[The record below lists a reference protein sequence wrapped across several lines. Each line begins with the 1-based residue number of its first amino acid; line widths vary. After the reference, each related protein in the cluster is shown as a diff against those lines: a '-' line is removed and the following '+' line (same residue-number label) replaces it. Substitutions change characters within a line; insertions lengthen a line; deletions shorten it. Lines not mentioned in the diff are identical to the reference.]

1 MTKIITILIIAAALV
16 VGSIATGTM
25 AYGTGDKNG
34 KPFEAL
40 WDAIHDIQAQNDADG
55 DTDSTNELQ
64 TLIVREPFKT
74 VTVPAGSSK
83 ILAVKCNSDE
93 VLSGGGVKANGAG
106 KANARFID
114 SGSGLDG
121 LTWVGQVIHTGSA
134 GSASF
139 DLQVIAQ
146 CLKLQ

>member
-1 MTKIITILIIAAALV
+1 VLQWNVQGPK
-16 VGSIATGTM
+16 
-25 AYGTGDKNG
+25 GDKG
-34 KPFEAL
+34 
-40 WDAIHDIQAQNDADG
+40 DTGADG
-55 DTDSTNELQ
+55 APGEGGSQ

-74 VTVPAGSSK
+74 VTVTAGSSK

-121 LTWVGQVIHTGSA
+121 LTWVGQVINTGSI